1 MIFNFNPCFW
11 NVSGIN
17 ILGRQQRIG
26 FSTLKLGNFS
36 PILIFVLSQ
45 FITNICLSQDFSRTS
60 ADSLSIKGQLS
71 LWANYNINNSL
82 PIITGGRYIP
92 SAYYGIGSGSNKH
105 LDFEASAN
113 VFGSFAFHPFD
124 TSYSDGGLKP
134 YRLWMRYSSDQF
146 EIRLGLQKINFGSA
160 SMLRPL
166 MWFDQMDPRD
176 PLQLTDGVWA
186 LLVRYYFLNNANI
199 WLWGLYGNHDPRA
212 WEIIPSNKKIP
223 EFGGRIQ
230 IPVASGEAAISYHH
244 RTADNRGMV
253 IFNNYFEKIPEDRFG
268 FDARW
273 DFVTGLWIEGS
284 WTRKRLNLGTLTN
297 QEIINAGIDYTFGL
311 GNGLYVAYE
320 HLLMSYDQKAFEF
333 ANRTSFSLLTVSY
346 PVGFFDKAS
355 AIIYYNWTNKTI
367 YNFITWQKQL
377 DNIMLY
383 VMGYWNPDFYQLPA
397 QTASQNYYAG
407 KGVQIMFVFNH

>member
-1 MIFNFNPCFW
+1 MN
-11 NVSGIN
+11 
-17 ILGRQQRIG
+17 RQHRIES
-26 FSTLKLGNFS
+26 STLKAGNFS
-36 PILIFVLSQ
+36 PILIFVFSQ
-45 FITNICLSQDFSRTS
+45 FTANVCLSQDLFKPSV
-60 ADSLSIKGQLS
+60 DSLSIKGQLS
-71 LWANYNINNSL
+71 LWANYNINNPL

-92 SAYYGIGSGSNKH
+92 SAYYGFASRGSSRF
-105 LDFEASAN
+105 DIEASAN
-113 VFGSFAFHPFD
+113 ASGSFAFHPFD
-124 TSYSDGGLKP
+124 TSYSDGRLKP
-134 YRLWMRYSSDQF
+134 YRLWMRYSSDQL

-199 WLWGLYGNHDPRA
+199 WLWGLYGNHEPRA
-212 WEIIPSNKKIP
+212 WELIPSNKRIP

-230 IPVASGEAAISYHH
+230 VPVARGEAAVSYHH
-244 RTADNRGMV
+244 RNADNRGMI
-253 IFNNYFEKIPEDRFG
+253 IFTNYFEKIPEDRFG

-273 DFVTGLWIEGS
+273 DLLTGLWIEGS
-284 WTRKRLNLGTLTN
+284 WTRKRINLGTLTN
-297 QEIINAGIDYTFGL
+297 QEIFNAGIDYTFGL

-320 HLLMSYDQKAFEF
+320 HLLLSFDQKAFEF

-346 PVGFFDKAS
+346 PVGLFDKAS

-367 YNFITWQKQL
+367 YNFVTWQKQF

-397 QTASQNYYAG
+397 QTVSQNYYAG